1 MAEDVKFTEDEMKEI
16 DDIQKSYFDIQNK
29 FGQVRIAR
37 LKLEQQLESLDN
49 EEDNLHKNFDN
60 IQNDEKTFLENIT
73 EKYGEGNLNPDTGI
87 FTPNK

>member
-37 LKLEQQLESLDN
+37 LKLEQQLENLDN
-49 EEDNLHKNFDN
+49 EEDNLNKNFAS
-60 IQNDEKTFLENIT
+60 IQNNEKTFLENIT
-73 EKYGEGNLNPDTGI
+73 DKYGEGNLNPDTGI